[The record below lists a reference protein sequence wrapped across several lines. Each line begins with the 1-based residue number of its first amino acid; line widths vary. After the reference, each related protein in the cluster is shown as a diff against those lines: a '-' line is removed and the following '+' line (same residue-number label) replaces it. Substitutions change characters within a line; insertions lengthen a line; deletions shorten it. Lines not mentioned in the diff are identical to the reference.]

1 MTPLFPAGAEQF
13 ISFIAGILIIAAQ
26 GILIRDVYKEKMQPR
41 LLSWLGWALLMG
53 TSLVSQI
60 ASIGWQWSLTGLLLS
75 TLGCFAIFFLSLL
88 MDNFQIRRSDWVF
101 LSLGLLCLV
110 IYLVSK
116 DPWITTVFAIL
127 ADFVAGIPTI
137 QSGYT
142 KPLTQKST
150 AWFFGF
156 FSWSFSLLLCFGH
169 EILFALFPVYL
180 FLYNGTM
187 VYLTRIRRNAAWLQD
202 S

>member
-13 ISFIAGILIIAAQ
+13 ISFIAGILILAAQ

-41 LLSWLGWALLMG
+41 LLSWLG
-53 TSLVSQI
+53 
-60 ASIGWQWSLTGLLLS
+60 
-75 TLGCFAIFFLSLL
+75 C
-88 MDNFQIRRSDWVF
+88 NFQIRRSDWVF

-137 QSGYT
+137 QSGYA

-156 FSWSFSLLLCFGH
+156 FSWSVSLLLCFGH

-187 VYLTRIRRNAAWLQD
+187 VYLTMIRRNAAWQQD

>member
-1 MTPLFPAGAEQF
+1 MTQLFPTGAEQF
-13 ISFIAGILIIAAQ
+13 ISYIAGSLIITAQ
-26 GILIRDVYKEKMQPR
+26 GILLRDVYKGKMKPS

-60 ASIGWQWSLTGLLLS
+60 AGAGWQWSLIGLLFS
-75 TLGCFAIFFLSLL
+75 TMGCFAIFFLSLL
-88 MDNFQIRRSDWVF
+88 MNNYQIRRSDWMF
-101 LSLGLLCLV
+101 LSMGLLCLV

-127 ADFVAGIPTI
+127 ADFVAGLPTI
-137 QSGYT
+137 QSGYAR
-142 KPLTQKST
+142 PETQKT
-150 AWFFGF
+150 AAWYFGF
-156 FSWSFSLLLCFGH
+156 FSWSISLLLCFGH
-169 EILFALFPVYL
+169 EILYALFPVYL

-187 VYLTRIRRNAAWLQD
+187 VYLTMIRNKGVVQQD